1 MYIINLYLLSIIFLF
16 LYIIT
21 YNLFLSFKKIPY
33 ILILFLIYS
42 FFLLLSI
49 TLLKDVYYF
58 YLMFKTLNICIYI
71 ILIYFS
77 SSAISFKYLINY
89 YFLRFL
95 SSLLFIA
102 SLYNFTE
109 NNLSMLFIN
118 IAILI
123 KLSIFPFNKIISLVY
138 SHSNYINFLLL
149 SFIINFMYIYVI
161 YIYNQLNYIRI
172 TQSYYVIIVIVI
184 INVLTLIYTYIN
196 FLTQNNLKGFIALSS
211 MTNIPIILFTSFT
224 PYMHINFLSKDDY
237 NLITLYFF
245 SYIII
250 YLLNYLILNNI
261 IISIPISK
269 INNNIAGIFYFNKI
283 SSVLN
288 NSHIFYKHTFAILL
302 LIIIG
307 FPPTINFILKFQLF
321 YSIFSVNDLLLIS
334 LTLITLNTFI
344 VYCYLRILGRII
356 NSISIDV

>member
-1 MYIINLYLLSIIFLF
+1 MYIINLYLVIIVFLF
-16 LYIIT
+16 LYIIS
-21 YNLFLSFKKIPY
+21 YNLFLTFKKIPY
-33 ILILFLIYS
+33 ILILFLLYS

-58 YLMFKTLNICIYI
+58 YLMFEILNICIYI
-71 ILIYFS
+71 ILIHFS
-77 SSAISFKYLINY
+77 TNLVNFKYLLNY

-95 SSLLFIA
+95 SSLLFIT

-123 KLSIFPFNKIISLVY
+123 KLSIFPFTRIISLIY
-138 SHSNYINFLLL
+138 SNSNYINFLLL
-149 SFIINFMYIYVI
+149 SFVINFMYIYVI
-161 YIYNQLNYIRI
+161 YIYNQLNYVRI
-172 TQSYYVIIVIVI
+172 TQSNYVIFVI
-184 INVLTLIYTYIN
+184 IIMNISTLIYTYYN
-196 FLTQNNLKGFIALSS
+196 FLTQNNLKGFIAVSS
-211 MTNIPIILFTSFT
+211 TTNIPIILFTSFT

-237 NLITLYFF
+237 NLITVFFF

-250 YLLNYLILNNI
+250 YLINYLILNNI

-269 INNNIAGIFYFNKI
+269 NFNNMTGIFYFNRM
-283 SSVLN
+283 SLVLSN
-288 NSHIFYKHTFAILL
+288 MHTFYKHMFAILL
-302 LIIIG
+302 LIIMG

-321 YSIFSVNDLLLIS
+321 YSIFSINNLMLIS

-344 VYCYLRILGRII
+344 VYCYLRILGRIV
-356 NSISIDV
+356 NSISIN